1 MSGSLKIGQEFDS
14 PDSGTD
20 TNSTSDQANFTVS
33 LSETTDGGTTISSS
47 FMLEN
52 ESGGVDD
59 DNAIKLTFSDGSALE
74 LLNAGNASGTHDV
87 SIPGAG
93 GEQGVAGTTTANAP
107 TGLDFGAGATT
118 LGLEWHSA
126 ADFLADGLK
135 VSASYSGDS
144 EVAKAAT
151 SRMASSYGVGATYVT
166 TAGDT
171 SLTLGAGY
179 ADSTTAISGTK
190 LTNDRNGFHI
200 GVSAVTGDLTVA
212 VGYADGDTITDDG
225 ATASAANTQV
235 DGNVVKAGI
244 KYVTGDIT
252 LNVGAVSG
260 EAKDSVTAGTAG
272 TTDDAWDEV
281 NASVSYA
288 VASGVSAVLG
298 YTNVDIQDEFCT
310 IYQYP
315 FFQVIDFKVHG
326 LMLFFASLA
335 SKSLFVHFRCGLRA
349 TNHEILDW
357 LLLRAF
363 KILKQFIFGEMGFSN
378 KGRPVHSR

>member
-1 MSGSLKIGQEFDS
+1 
-14 PDSGTD
+14 
-20 TNSTSDQANFTVS
+20 
-33 LSETTDGGTTISSS
+33 
-47 FMLEN
+47 MLEN

-74 LLNAGNASGTHDV
+74 LLNAGNASGTHDIA
-87 SIPGAG
+87 IPGAG

-144 EVAKAAT
+144 EVAKAST

-171 SLTLGAGY
+171 SLTIGAGY

-190 LTNDRNGFHI
+190 LTNDKNGFHV

-212 VGYADGDTITDDG
+212 VGYADGDTIVDDG

-260 EAKDSVTAGTAG
+260 EGKDSVTAGTAG

-288 VASGVSAVLG
+288 VAAGVSAVLG
-298 YTNVDIQDEFCT
+298 YTNVDIQDEGSST
-310 IYQYP
+310 TDGGSAWY
-315 FFQVIDFKVHG
+315 VG
-326 LMLFFASLA
+326 
-335 SKSLFVHFRCGLRA
+335 A
-349 TNHEILDW
+349 TMS
-357 LLLRAF
+357 F
-363 KILKQFIFGEMGFSN
+363 
-378 KGRPVHSR
+378 